1 MNLRQPAQ
9 ELLTEIY
16 RNYQETGELEWGLTY
31 SEDVKEKHREIQT
44 IHQLVLAGLVE
55 EIAPALGFTLLKLTR
70 NGIEYFEENN
80 QPQPSVMNINVS
92 GNVENSILGNQTNAT
107 INIGADLAQIE
118 SLISAINGPDR
129 DLLST
134 LPQEL
139 SEIQKTKEVKAGC
152 LSKFNGVLTKYPK
165 LFESVSSLLIKLAL
179 GLLQ

>member
-80 QPQPSVMNINVS
+80 QP
-92 GNVENSILGNQTNAT
+92 
-107 INIGADLAQIE
+107 
-118 SLISAINGPDR
+118 
-129 DLLST
+129 
-134 LPQEL
+134 
-139 SEIQKTKEVKAGC
+139 
-152 LSKFNGVLTKYPK
+152 
-165 LFESVSSLLIKLAL
+165 
-179 GLLQ
+179 